1 MNYLIKYYKNIC
13 EELQLQIEEIEA
25 LLEAHPQN
33 RGERRIAEK
42 KAKKHKNAKFV
53 GDGGKRRAA
62 EKIEGKPPAKR
73 ERMSK
78 DEMQL
83 QESVNAISRLNK
95 KLK

>member
-1 MNYLIKYYKNIC
+1 MNYLLKYYKNIC

-25 LLEAHPQN
+25 LLEAHPKN
-33 RGERRIAEK
+33 RGERRASKK
-42 KAKKHKNAKFV
+42 KANNRPNAKFV
-53 GDGGKRRAA
+53 GDGGKRREA
-62 EKIEGKPPAKR
+62 EKLQGKPPAKR

>member
-1 MNYLIKYYKNIC
+1 MNYLLKYYKNIC

-42 KAKKHKNAKFV
+42 KAKKQKNAKFV
-53 GDGGKRRAA
+53 GDGEKRRAPK
-62 EKIEGKPPAKR
+62 KIEGKPPAKR
-73 ERMSK
+73 ERMSEDK
-78 DEMQL
+78 MQL